1 MLTTDRRKPR
11 RVSQNPAGLAKI
23 TTHKRARRVYNRRMS
38 KYANTPH
45 IRLAPEDISP
55 YVLTV
60 GDPARAQ
67 RIAEFLTNAQPVGAW
82 REYHTYTGEYKNL
95 RVTAISHGVGGAG
108 AAICFHELFGI
119 GAHTIIRVGTCGS
132 YVSEM
137 RAGSLLIGTGASRE
151 DGTSNVLAPI
161 EYPAVSDLDVTLAL
175 RNAAQRRGDVK
186 FKLGVVRSD
195 AAFYHELM
203 PNPHQLWAD
212 VGAVGI
218 EMELATLLIIASI
231 HRVRAGGIFVVDGN
245 PNESAGD
252 MSDYNPHRD
261 EVERAKDASIEIA
274 LDALH
279 TLANS

>member
-1 MLTTDRRKPR
+1 M
-11 RVSQNPAGLAKI
+11 
-23 TTHKRARRVYNRRMS
+23 YNRRMS
-38 KYANTPH
+38 KFANTPH
-45 IRLAPEDISP
+45 IRLDPADISP
-55 YVLTV
+55 YVLTC

-67 RIAEFLTNAQPVGAW
+67 RIAEFLTNATQVGAW
-82 REYHTYTGEYKNL
+82 REYHTFTGEYKNL

-132 YVSEM
+132 YLSDL

-151 DGTSNVLAPI
+151 DGTSNVLAPP

-175 RNAAQRRGDVK
+175 RHATQARADFK
-186 FKLGVVRSD
+186 YKLGVVRSD
-195 AAFYHELM
+195 AAFYHELT

-218 EMELATLLIIASI
+218 EMELATLLIQASI
-231 HRVRAGGIFVVDGN
+231 HRARAGGIFVVDGN

-252 MSDYNPHRD
+252 MADYNPHR
-261 EVERAKDASIEIA
+261 EAVQRAQNAAIEIA
-274 LDALH
+274 LDALRA
-279 TLANS
+279 LANS